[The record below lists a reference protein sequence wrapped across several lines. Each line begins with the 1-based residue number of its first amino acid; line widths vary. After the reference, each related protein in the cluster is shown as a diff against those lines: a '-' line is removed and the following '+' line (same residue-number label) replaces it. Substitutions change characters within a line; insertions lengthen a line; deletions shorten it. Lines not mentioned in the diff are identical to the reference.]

1 MKSSW
6 KSLSL
11 VLSATVALSIA
22 LNLLQAKRI
31 LDLEEGP
38 GAPPSSVLRTGS
50 QAPDLHAKDLL
61 GNDFVLSFHS
71 KLPKPVVLYVFS
83 QSCHWCQRNSPSI
96 NSLVAQVGSKY
107 RFIGL
112 SLSDTGVGPFLKQH
126 QHVFPAY
133 QNLSTDTI
141 SAYGLG
147 ATPTTIVLS
156 TNGTILA
163 NWPGAYSGVTKSQIE
178 KFFGIH
184 LRNWDLNLL
193 SYGAADPPHLCR
205 RSRRVR
211 RFGLLVLPHCSF
223 G

>member
-126 QHVFPAY
+126 QHVFPHIRTY
-133 QNLSTDTI
+133 RPI
-141 SAYGLG
+141 
-147 ATPTTIVLS
+147 P
-156 TNGTILA
+156 
-163 NWPGAYSGVTKSQIE
+163 
-178 KFFGIH
+178 F
-184 LRNWDLNLL
+184 
-193 SYGAADPPHLCR
+193 PHMAW
-205 RSRRVR
+205 VR
-211 RFGLLVLPHCSF
+211 RPLRLSFQRMERFWRTGLAHIRVLRRAKSRNFSAFTCGIGILIF
-223 G
+223 

>member
-112 SLSDTGVGPFLKQH
+112 SLSDTGVGPFFKT
-126 QHVFPAY
+126 A
-133 QNLSTDTI
+133 STRLPRI
-141 SAYGLG
+141 SEPIDRYHFRIWLG
-147 ATPTTIVLS
+147 CDAHYDCPFNEWNDS
-156 TNGTILA
+156 GELA
-163 NWPGAYSGVTKSQIE
+163 WRI
-178 KFFGIH
+178 FGCYEEPNREIFRH
-184 LRNWDLNLL
+184 SLAELG
-193 SYGAADPPHLCR
+193 S
-205 RSRRVR
+205 
-211 RFGLLVLPHCSF
+211 
-223 G
+223 